1 LTGNRVKGRCLTHKK
16 IGRFAAVSE
25 GKKVK
30 ELKEKGQPHREDSA
44 EFERISNKYKA
55 AVAKSKPLLEETYN
69 DRNPNRFS
77 ESRKQPSLRDQGN

>member
-1 LTGNRVKGRCLTHKK
+1 MPLIDDPN
-16 IGRFAAVSE
+16 
-25 GKKVK
+25 
-30 ELKEKGQPHREDSA
+30 SA

-77 ESRKQPSLRDQGN
+77 ESRESPLGRWGTAAEVGSAIAFLVSEELSYMTAASVDVNGGIL